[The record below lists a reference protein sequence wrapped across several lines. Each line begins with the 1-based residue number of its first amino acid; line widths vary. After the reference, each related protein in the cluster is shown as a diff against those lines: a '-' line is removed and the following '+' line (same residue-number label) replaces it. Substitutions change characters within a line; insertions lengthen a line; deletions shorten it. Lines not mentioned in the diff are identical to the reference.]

1 MSKVL
6 ILAAMAAV
14 SLACHNRA
22 EDEVGAAPDQ
32 GDTTAVTHAIDSA
45 RTGPPGV
52 GGRPGNATV
61 TPDSVGADSALTNQE
76 DPGTPGQ
83 TNTDTTATWS
93 STPQDT
99 LGPRNPNQPAY
110 PQGDTTAADTGV
122 QDTSSMQPNETMQQ
136 DDSMQHGDSTM
147 MHGDS
152 TMMHGDSALTE
163 HEVPDTTTGR

>member
-1 MSKVL
+1 MNKVL

-32 GDTTAVTHAIDSA
+32 GDTTAVTHAIDST

-52 GGRPGNATV
+52 GGRPGDATI
-61 TPDSVGADSALTNQE
+61 TPDSAGVDSALTNQE
-76 DPGTPGQ
+76 NPGTPGQ
-83 TNTDTTATWS
+83 ANTDTTGAWS

-110 PQGDTTAADTGV
+110 GDSTGANTGV
-122 QDTSSMQPNETMQQ
+122 QDTTSMQG
-136 DDSMQHGDSTM
+136 DSMQHGDSTM

-152 TMMHGDSALTE
+152 AMTE

>member
-1 MSKVL
+1 MSKMM

-14 SLACHNRA
+14 SLACHNRP

-32 GDTTAVTHAIDSA
+32 GDTTAVTHVIDST

-52 GGRPGNATV
+52 GGRPGDATV
-61 TPDSVGADSALTNQE
+61 TPDSVGVDSALTNQE
-76 DPGTPGQ
+76 NPETPGQ
-83 TNTDTTATWS
+83 TNTDTTGAWS

-110 PQGDTTAADTGV
+110 GDTTGANSGM
-122 QDTSSMQPNETMQQ
+122 QDTTSMQQ
-136 DDSMQHGDSTM
+136 DDTMQ
-147 MHGDS
+147 HGDS

-163 HEVPDTTTGR
+163 HPIPDTTTAQ

>member
-1 MSKVL
+1 MSKVM

-14 SLACHNRA
+14 SLACHNRS

-32 GDTTAVTHAIDSA
+32 GDTTAVTHAIDST

-76 DPGTPGQ
+76 NPGTPGQ
-83 TNTDTTATWS
+83 TNTDTTGAWS

-110 PQGDTTAADTGV
+110 GDTTGANTGI
-122 QDTSSMQPNETMQQ
+122 QDTTSMQP
-136 DDSMQHGDSTM
+136 DDSMQ
-147 MHGDS
+147 HGDS

>member
-1 MSKVL
+1 MSKAM

-14 SLACHNRA
+14 SLACHNRS

-32 GDTTAVTHAIDSA
+32 GDTTAVTHAIDST

-52 GGRPGNATV
+52 GGRPGDATV
-61 TPDSVGADSALTNQE
+61 TPDSVGVDSALTNQE

-83 TNTDTTATWS
+83 TDTDTTGAWS

-110 PQGDTTAADTGV
+110 DDTTGANTGM
-122 QDTSSMQPNETMQQ
+122 QDTTSMQQ

-152 TMMHGDSALTE
+152 ALTE
-163 HEVPDTTTGR
+163 HPVPDTTSSQ

>member
-32 GDTTAVTHAIDSA
+32 GDTTAVTHAIDST

-52 GGRPGNATV
+52 GGRPGDATI
-61 TPDSVGADSALTNQE
+61 TPDSAGVDSALTNQE
-76 DPGTPGQ
+76 NPGTPGQ
-83 TNTDTTATWS
+83 ANTDTTGAWS

-99 LGPRNPNQPAY
+99 LGPRNPNQPSY
-110 PQGDTTAADTGV
+110 GDSTGANTGV
-122 QDTSSMQPNETMQQ
+122 QDTTSMQG
-136 DDSMQHGDSTM
+136 DSMQHGDSTM

-152 TMMHGDSALTE
+152 AMTE
-163 HEVPDTTTGR
+163 HEVPDTTSGR

>member
-6 ILAAMAAV
+6 MLAAMAAV

-32 GDTTAVTHAIDSA
+32 GDTTAVTHAIDST

-76 DPGTPGQ
+76 NPGTPGQ
-83 TNTDTTATWS
+83 TNTDSTGAWS

-110 PQGDTTAADTGV
+110 GDTTGADSAV
-122 QDTSSMQPNETMQQ
+122 QDTTSMQQNGSMEQG
-136 DDSMQHGDSTM
+136 DSMQHGDSTM

-152 TMMHGDSALTE
+152 AMTE
-163 HEVPDTTTGR
+163 HEVPDTTTAR